1 MTKRL
6 LMAMAISLAW
16 QASYSQDTAPAPA
29 DQAKA
34 ATNKASVVASKA
46 EIFKQAAAVLQRHPN
61 MANLPACGPGVGD
74 TCIPVRASAADKIAA
89 SPFQADPIKA
99 AAPTAVPGTP
109 GITST
114 NTADGAVA
122 SKEDQDDKDG
132 RPIVKVGKKQATAAT
147 PKAVILAVE
156 PAQPVKVLEG
166 TGSSKTKLARE
177 LDQSLMNVNTTEL
190 SSGFAMP
197 HPDAAVISGS
207 RGATQWQSAVSQVVP
222 EGQRTPPPSGGY
234 PGLGSPTP
242 GIAQAA
248 KPVAVQAQNGVNE
261 MVVVSSFMPNRIA
274 TPFIDAQVIDFSKTD
289 FKVVGGDVYLVPKT
303 KEPIGLFIRD
313 NKPGSQTIALT
324 LVPKQVPGVS
334 VLISLDNGYSPSGQK
349 SAAEATEDPREEAS
363 YEANIKKV
371 LRKVS
376 MEGTPSGYT
385 ETGLVTGIA
394 LLGDIR
400 IVPEKQ
406 YSGQNFNIFRYRLI
420 NNGKGSLELSEET
433 FYQKGVK
440 AVAFY
445 PLLRLDAWQSTK
457 VFIVT
462 GKDDGESDAN

>member
-1 MTKRL
+1 MTTRL

-34 ATNKASVVASKA
+34 TTNKASVVASKA

-61 MANLPACGPGVGD
+61 MADLPACGPGVGD

-89 SPFQADPIKA
+89 SPVQADPIKA
-99 AAPTAVPGTP
+99 AAPAAVLAAPGTP
-109 GITST
+109 STS
-114 NTADGAVA
+114 TADGAVA
-122 SKEDQDDKDG
+122 SKEDQDDKVG
-132 RPIVKVGKKQATAAT
+132 RPIVKVGKKTATAAT
-147 PKAVILAVE
+147 PKAVNLAVE

-177 LDQSLMNVNTTEL
+177 LDQSSVNVNTAEL

-197 HPDAAVISGS
+197 HPDAAVVSGS
-207 RGATQWQSAVSQVVP
+207 RGAIQGQSVVSQVVP

-242 GIAQAA
+242 GLVQAA

-261 MVVVSSFMPNRIA
+261 MVVVSSFMPNRIS

-289 FKVVGGDVYLVPKT
+289 FRVVGGDVYLVPKT

-334 VLISLDNGYSPSGQK
+334 VLVSLDNGYSPSGQK
-349 SAAEATEDPREEAS
+349 SASEATEDPREEAS

-376 MEGTPSGYT
+376 MEGTPPGYT

-406 YSGQNFNIFRYRLI
+406 YSGQSFNIFRYRLI
-420 NNGKGSLELSEET
+420 NTGKGSLELAEET